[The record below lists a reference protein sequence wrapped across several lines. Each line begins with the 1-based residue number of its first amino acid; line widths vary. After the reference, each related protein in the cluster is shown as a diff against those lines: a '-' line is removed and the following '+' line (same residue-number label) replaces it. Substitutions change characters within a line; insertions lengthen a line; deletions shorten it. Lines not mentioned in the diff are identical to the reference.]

1 MFFFAL
7 FHLFIQ
13 SFRLH
18 AEGVRDLRQ
27 RVELT
32 TADGIV
38 LSSAEY
44 GKSGEMGFF
53 R

>member
-1 MFFFAL
+1 MFFFVL

-13 SFRLH
+13 PFRLH

-32 TADGIV
+32 AANGV
-38 LSSAEY
+38 VWWR
-44 GKSGEMGFF
+44 SGFV
-53 R
+53 RVDNLCD